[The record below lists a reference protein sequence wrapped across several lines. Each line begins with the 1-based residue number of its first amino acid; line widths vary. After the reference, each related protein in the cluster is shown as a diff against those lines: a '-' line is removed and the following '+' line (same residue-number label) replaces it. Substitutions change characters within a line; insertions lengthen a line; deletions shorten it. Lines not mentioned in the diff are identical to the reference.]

1 MDIQRNFIMNNL
13 YWGVVES
20 RNDPLQLGRLKVRWI
35 GVHPKSLKLV
45 PTDDLPWAVQL
56 MPPTSASTSGIGTT
70 PTGIV
75 PGSWVIGTFLDG
87 DEFQQP
93 LVLGTVHAAN
103 QGSDLSPDEGFQ
115 DVSGLFP
122 RANRLGNDVT
132 SLARESAESH
142 HTLLSKRDGKQ
153 KLDRD
158 SANSVIGIETAKA
171 PNMNEGFAPIP
182 EAKKTQ
188 TPWFEPNPRYGGQEE
203 GKYPLNVKGST
214 YPYNKVHETE
224 SGHIFE
230 IDDTKNSER
239 IHWYHTKG
247 TFQEIQPSGD
257 RVTKIVSDDYEIVA
271 DSKNVFIRGTCNL
284 TVHGDM
290 KTLVKGDH
298 YLEVEGNKYETVHK
312 DKFVKVGGSQLTEIV
327 TDNGAQINGNNVITV
342 SNNQTVN
349 IKGHNYLDIGKS
361 NRQTIK
367 ASSIELT
374 RGKRSIVTVN
384 NHTVTTF
391 GKLNIAAS
399 NTASIGVKGQFTVS
413 TQSNLKVNANGT
425 VTILSGANT
434 EMVSNAHVNI
444 DSNTPTFHINLN
456 S

>member
-1 MDIQRNFIMNNL
+1 MNNL

-20 RNDPLQLGRLKVRWI
+20 RNDPLQLGRVKVRWI

-45 PTDDLPWAVQL
+45 STDDLPWAVQL
-56 MPPTSASTSGIGTT
+56 MPPNSASTSGVGTS

-75 PGSWVIGTFLDG
+75 PGAWVVGTFLDG

-93 LVLGTVHAAN
+93 IVLGTVYAAN
-103 QGSDLSPDEGFQ
+103 EGHNLSPDEGFQ

-132 SLARESAESH
+132 SLARESAETH
-142 HTLLSKRDGKQ
+142 HSLLSKRDGKR

-158 SANSVIGIETAKA
+158 SSNNVIGIETAKA
-171 PNMNEGFAPIP
+171 PNMNATFAPI
-182 EAKKTQ
+182 EDAKKKQ

-203 GKYPLNVKGST
+203 GKYPLTVKGST

-224 SGHIFE
+224 SGHVFE
-230 IDDTKNSER
+230 IDDTKGSER
-239 IHWYHTKG
+239 IHWYHSKG

-257 RVTKIVSDDYEIVA
+257 RVTKIVGDDYEIVA
-271 DSKNVFIRGTCNL
+271 DSKNVFVRGTCNL
-284 TVHGDM
+284 TVHGDV
-290 KTLVKGDH
+290 KTLVKGDY

-312 DKFVKVGGSQLTEIV
+312 DKFVKIGGSQLTEIV
-327 TDNGAQINGNNVITV
+327 SDNGAQINGNNAITI
-342 SNNQTVN
+342 SNNQIINV
-349 IKGHNYLDIGKS
+349 KGHNYFDVGKS
-361 NRQTIK
+361 NRQTVK
-367 ASSIELT
+367 ASSIEVT
-374 RGKRSIVTVN
+374 RGDRSMITVK
-384 NHTVTTF
+384 NHTVTAF
-391 GKLNIAAS
+391 QKLNIASS
-399 NTASIGVKGQFTVS
+399 NTISIGAKQQFTVS

-434 EMVSNAHVNI
+434 VITSNAHVNI